1 MTNLTN
7 ILIAET
13 HDCKLAIDLPEGAPE
28 TLRGICVSLWNRR
41 GGNSKTRNMLR
52 VLCKLALSL
61 EGEVKKKECQ
71 LRDLV
76 ELHENLRSAYLGQ
89 KLEIARLGQE
99 VKSRQLDIKNLQDSH
114 RKELAKLKE

>member
-7 ILIAET
+7 ILIAGT
-13 HDCKLAIDLPEGAPE
+13 RDCKLAIDLPKEAPA

-41 GGNSKTRNMLR
+41 GGNSQTQNMLR
-52 VLCKLALSL
+52 VLCKLALAL
-61 EGEVKKKECQ
+61 EGEVEKKEEQ

-76 ELHENLRSAYLGQ
+76 ESHENLRSAYLGQ

-99 VKSRQLDIKNLQDSH
+99 LKSRELDIKNLQKEN
-114 RKELAKLKE
+114 RELAKLKK

>member
-7 ILIAET
+7 ILVAGT
-13 HDCKLAIDLPEGAPE
+13 RTCKLAIDLPEGAPE

-41 GGNSKTRNMLR
+41 GGNSQTHNLLR
-52 VLCKLALSL
+52 VVCKLALRL
-61 EGEVKKKECQ
+61 EAEVEKKECQ

-76 ELHENLRSAYLGQ
+76 ESHENLRSAYLGQ

-99 VKSRQLDIKNLQDSH
+99 VK
-114 RKELAKLKE
+114 